1 MKRNLIHRSA
11 YSAVKS
17 AWPHADRSLSM
28 KTGKTQ
34 GYVLTFRCINC
45 GKHGVFAQYP
55 SDGMESEERIRARIY
70 QVSCNLCSWKGDA
83 CGLTAIRISH
93 TTELK
98 ARAAGQGAG
107 L

>member
-1 MKRNLIHRSA
+1 MKRNLIHPSA
-11 YSAVKS
+11 YGAVKS
-17 AWPHADRSLSM
+17 ALPHADRSPSM

-34 GYVLTFRCINC
+34 GYVLTFCCINC
-45 GKHGVFAQYP
+45 GTHGVFAQYP

-70 QVSCNLCSWKGDA
+70 QVSCNSCGWKGDA
-83 CGLTAIRISH
+83 CGLSAIRISH

-98 ARAAGQGAG
+98 ARAAGQGPG